1 MDNMKKRSDAV
12 MDSPLRTPSGSGTG
26 ASEDASATT
35 LRSENRS
42 KEVGNMKT
50 FRCADVGPKECRW
63 ETSGRNEEELMPRIE
78 RHGREAHN
86 MQEID
91 DNMRKRIRSNIR
103 DIAA

>member
-42 KEVGNMKT
+42 KEVGTSKV
-50 FRCADVGPKECRW
+50 FRCSDV
-63 ETSGRNEEELMPRIE
+63 E

-86 MQEID
+86 MQDID
-91 DNMRKRIRSNIR
+91 DDLRKRIRSNIR